1 MYFYFYYYIKQIR
14 KGFIMKVYLK
24 GLITGASLVFAF
36 MVFTGQKHGHH
47 GNHDN
52 DGHHNIDDVMH
63 KLEDLEAK
71 LEAFEQGVYCYNID

>member
-1 MYFYFYYYIKQIR
+1 
-14 KGFIMKVYLK
+14 MKVYLK

-47 GNHDN
+47 DNHDNHEN

-63 KLEDLEAK
+63 KLEYLEAK